1 MSTEYLDPRVS
12 FFDDLAERW
21 DGFEDLQA
29 LAGRLAEGLRHF
41 QVRPDERILEVG
53 CGTGNLT
60 SALCRHLS
68 QAGRIV
74 AVDCSARM
82 LERARAKVTDGR
94 VTWIHAHLQDL
105 PRDGAAFDGVAFDKD
120 FGVPSAGI
128 TDGVRATVSRQSI
141 VSRDGSYAVEY
152 SGFTPGQADFSLYST
167 DGSLKSRRTVSLSE
181 SAGTFEWKELSSL
194 PRGIYLVRVKSGDKV
209 ASGGTFFKP

>member
-105 PRDGAAFDGVAFDKD
+105 PRDGAAFDGVAFDRAILM
-120 FGVPSAGI
+120 GVWPHLGGKGQVLESLHGQLRPGGMLHLWHIASRARINQIHSGGHPSIAQDMLEPASEI
-128 TDGVRATVSRQSI
+128 SELLTDSGFEVLD
-141 VSRDGSYAVEY
+141 SRDDETQHFVTA
-152 SGFTPGQADFSLYST
+152 
-167 DGSLKSRRTVSLSE
+167 RRN
-181 SAGTFEWKELSSL
+181 
-194 PRGIYLVRVKSGDKV
+194 
-209 ASGGTFFKP
+209 